1 MLLAAILT
9 CFAQRSNAQTA
20 KVTDRLVDGSLIVT
34 VDGVAYRA
42 LTAAQIRKVQ
52 EIKIERDAAVT
63 ENAVLKEQLAAQIA
77 RFSNLDRERQLA
89 ETQISLEQK
98 RADEFRAL
106 FENEKALR
114 IAAEKLRPKTTA
126 IERILKHP
134 AVQVAIVAVSVITA
148 ARARR

>member
-1 MLLAAILT
+1 MLM

-20 KVTDRLVDGSLIVT
+20 KVTEHLADGSLIVT
-34 VDGVAYRA
+34 VDGVEYRA
-42 LTAAQIRKVQ
+42 LTAEQMRKVQ
-52 EIKIERDAAVT
+52 EIKLARDAAIA

-77 RFSNLDRERQLA
+77 RFSVVDRQRELA

-98 RADEFRAL
+98 RSDEFRRL

-114 IAAEKLRPKTTA
+114 LESEKLRPKTTA